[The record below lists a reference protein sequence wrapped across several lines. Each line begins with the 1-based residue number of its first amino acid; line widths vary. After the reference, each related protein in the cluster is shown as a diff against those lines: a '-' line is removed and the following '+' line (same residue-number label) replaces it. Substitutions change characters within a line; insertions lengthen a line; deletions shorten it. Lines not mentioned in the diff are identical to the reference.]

1 MQVQL
6 IVRNKINGESTP
18 CVLIL
23 NEKVTIGRHLGSPIA
38 VQSEGVSRHHFSLV
52 IQGEDLLVED
62 LSTNGTSL
70 NGVSLLSKKTA
81 LVKKGDVLDIPG
93 YEFDVVDVPQSR
105 NSADPILESNSMSKS
120 MSIQA
125 KAIHF
130 VFELLEPRELISL
143 AITIAVGLLVIW
155 IIIN

>member
-1 MQVQL
+1 MRVQL

-23 NEKVTIGRHLGSPIA
+23 NEKVTIGRHLGSPIT
-38 VQSEGVSRHHFSLV
+38 VQSEGISRHHFSLV
-52 IQGEDLLVED
+52 IQGENLLVED

-93 YEFDVVDVPQSR
+93 YEFDVVDVPQSPD
-105 NSADPILESNSMSKS
+105 SVDPTLESNSKS

-125 KAIHF
+125 KIIHF
-130 VFELLEPRELISL
+130 VSELLEPRELILL
-143 AITIAVGLLVIW
+143 AITIAVGLLVMW
-155 IIIN
+155 IMMN